1 MFLYILVFCNKITKN
16 NHSTDYIWLTF
27 VILLQ
32 LRLNLYGA
40 NMGHLNKQIAAVT
53 ERIIKRSATLRSD
66 YLRQLEED
74 FNNRPE
80 RGKLSCGNLAH
91 GFAAC
96 GEEDKNSLRM
106 MQAGNIGIVTAY
118 NDMLS
123 AHQPYATYPDQI
135 KRAMRE
141 MGCTAQV
148 AGGVPAM
155 CDGVTQGQDG
165 MELSLLSRDV
175 IAQCTAIGLS
185 HQMFDG
191 VLALGICDKIV
202 PGLLMGALSFGYL
215 PALFV
220 PAGPMESGLP
230 NKEKQRI
237 RQLYAQG
244 EIGREELLQAES
256 DSYHSHGTCTFYG
269 TANSNQMVL
278 EALGL
283 QLPGSSFVNPD
294 NPLRERLT
302 KEACYQVARITALG
316 NDYRP
321 IGKVVDEK
329 AIVNGTI
336 ALLASGG
343 STNHSMHLVAIARA
357 AGIILNWDDISDL
370 SAAVPLLAK
379 VYPNGHAD
387 VNHFHAAGGTS
398 CMFRQLL
405 DAGYMHPDAMTAWG
419 ENFADFTKEPTLT
432 NDGNL
437 EWNESPQTPLD
448 SEVLTTVDQ
457 PFSEEGGLR
466 LMQGNLGRGV
476 IKVSAVAKENHIV
489 KAPAVVIESQ
499 DDLEPL
505 FKSGKLDKDC
515 IVVVRFQG
523 PKALGMPELHK
534 LTPFLGTLQD
544 KGFSVALVTDGR
556 MSGASGKVPAA
567 IHLVPEA
574 IDGGLLAKLQDG
586 DMISLNAETGE
597 LAFVGDM
604 DELESRSPAPQ
615 PSAGQRGCGR
625 EIFAVNRNNISDAE
639 QGASFLYPES

>member
-1 MFLYILVFCNKITKN
+1 
-16 NHSTDYIWLTF
+16 
-27 VILLQ
+27 
-32 LRLNLYGA
+32 
-40 NMGHLNKQIAAVT
+40 MGQINPQIAAVT
-53 ERIIKRSATLRSD
+53 QRIIERSASLRAD
-66 YLRQLEED
+66 YLRQIAD
-74 FNNRPE
+74 DYNNRPE

-106 MQAGNIGIVTAY
+106 MESGNMAIVTSY

-123 AHQPYATYPDQI
+123 AHQPYATYPDQL
-135 KRAMRE
+135 KQAMRDI
-141 MGCTAQV
+141 GCTAQV

-165 MELSLLSRDV
+165 MELSLLSRDL
-175 IAQCTAIGLS
+175 IAQCTAMSLS

-202 PGLLMGALSFGYL
+202 PGLIMGVLSFGYL

-237 RQLYAQG
+237 RQLYAEG
-244 EIGREELLQAES
+244 KIGRDELLQAELA
-256 DSYHSHGTCTFYG
+256 SYHSAGTCTFYG

-278 EALGL
+278 EAMGL
-283 QLPGSSFVNPD
+283 QMPGSSFVNPE
-294 NPLRERLT
+294 NPLRKKLT
-302 KEACYQVARITALG
+302 TEAGYQLARITALG

-321 IGKVVDEK
+321 VGEIVDER
-329 AIVNGTI
+329 AIVNGTV

-343 STNHSMHLVAIARA
+343 STNHSMHLVAIARS

-370 SAAVPLLAK
+370 SAAVPLLAR
-379 VYPNGHAD
+379 VYPNGQAD

-405 DAGYMHPDAMTAWG
+405 DAGYMHPDAKTSWG
-419 ENFADFTKEPTLT
+419 TTFSDFTQEPKL
-432 NDGNL
+432 NDDNKVV
-437 EWNESPQTPLD
+437 WQESPLVPLD
-448 SEVLTTVDQ
+448 TDVLTTVDK
-457 PFSEEGGLR
+457 PFSDEGGLR
-466 LMQGNLGRGV
+466 LMSGNLGRGM
-476 IKVSAVAKENHIV
+476 IKVSAVALENQIV
-489 KAPAVVIESQ
+489 EAPAVVIDAQ

-505 FKSGKLDKDC
+505 FKSGLLDRDC
-515 IVVVRFQG
+515 VVVVRYQG

-544 KGFSVALVTDGR
+544 RGHSVALVTDGR

-574 IDGGLLAKLQDG
+574 AEGGILSKIQDG
-586 DMISLNAETGE
+586 DIIRVNAVTGE
-597 LAFVGDM
+597 LMFMGDAA
-604 DELESRSPAPQ
+604 ELEAREAVPQ
-615 PSAGQRGCGR
+615 SDAGQRGCGR
-625 EIFAVNRNNISDAE
+625 ELFAVNRNNISDAE
-639 QGASFLYPES
+639 QGASYLFGGA